1 MGGVT
6 EEQRAFSIAHEPT
19 GDFFYGRRYFVEK
32 TRFWG
37 YLREPR
43 QSAHQAKLVIFLE
56 DQKRS
61 PDRMPEE
68 SASHQRYG
76 FDQNTEYRI
85 YGNYT
90 GKTAYDPNTN
100 QFLPV
105 FRLRD
110 YEAIDR
116 QPGWLFRPTDHYD
129 RRQFTLWSH

>member
-1 MGGVT
+1 MLNFKNLSLAAICVLLCQCAASYSSRTGSPNMGGVT

-68 SASHQRYG
+68 SASNRPP
-76 FDQNTEYRI
+76 
-85 YGNYT
+85 
-90 GKTAYDPNTN
+90 A
-100 QFLPV
+100 
-105 FRLRD
+105 RLVVSPD
-110 YEAIDR
+110 
-116 QPGWLFRPTDHYD
+116 GSL
-129 RRQFTLWSH
+129 